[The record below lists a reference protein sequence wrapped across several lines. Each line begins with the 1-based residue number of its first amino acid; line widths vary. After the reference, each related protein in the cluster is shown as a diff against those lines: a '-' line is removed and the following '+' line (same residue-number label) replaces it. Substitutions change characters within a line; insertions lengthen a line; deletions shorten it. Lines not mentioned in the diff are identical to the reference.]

1 VYFYKG
7 EVMNLKATGKKI
19 YSIFWEKLPAFLNKT
34 FEVSYTKT
42 SKITG
47 SVLCLVCI
55 IGVILN
61 INAFL
66 KLSVS
71 SRWVLMAL
79 DMFLPFAIALATIF
93 TVRFKSEKARK
104 IFGFVLLFLMPILF
118 MTITECLNGVF
129 VYDMTYLG
137 FFANY
142 IILLIFYFLIF
153 AISGSFKFS
162 YLFVNIPFFVLAFA
176 HSYVMEFRGTPFQPM
191 DFLSVTT
198 AAGVAN
204 TYNFTPDHE
213 ITTALLLFILLFV
226 VIIKTQTPKYNLP
239 TKIISRG
246 FTGAFS
252 TVVLILFYF
261 TSVFADLG
269 VRPDFWNQTR
279 GYHNYGFVWNF
290 FANTKYLYMTEPNDY
305 DPNEIGNIINKV
317 KV

>member
-1 VYFYKG
+1 
-7 EVMNLKATGKKI
+7 MNLKATGKKI

-47 SVLCLVCI
+47 SVLCLICI

-66 KLSVS
+66 KLSIS

-118 MTITECLNGVF
+118 ITITECLNGVF

-142 IILLIFYFLIF
+142 IVLLIFYFLTF

-213 ITTALLLFILLFV
+213 ITTALLLFILLFIFICLYEFNSFFLGGFNKSV
-226 VIIKTQTPKYNLP
+226 NNINCFIRNGKNSITALGFKGYSHLFKESHCIARRKGRKSRMHM
-239 TKIISRG
+239 KI
-246 FTGAFS
+246 
-252 TVVLILFYF
+252 
-261 TSVFADLG
+261 
-269 VRPDFWNQTR
+269 
-279 GYHNYGFVWNF
+279 
-290 FANTKYLYMTEPNDY
+290 M
-305 DPNEIGNIINKV
+305 
-317 KV
+317 